1 MQKVQKVKQEWSLAQ
16 PLEKALRESP
26 LSHVKLAQEAGVK
39 YYAVRRMRLDGV
51 TNRSKNAIALCK
63 YFGISGASP
72 TLSRADLESAVSG
85 AWDGTEEH
93 GRLILNLIR
102 CAGQYKVAHKS

>member
-1 MQKVQKVKQEWSLAQ
+1 MQKVQNPWPLAR
-16 PLEKALRESP
+16 PLEKALRDSP
-26 LSHVKLAQEAGVK
+26 LSHVKLAEKAGVK

-63 YFGISGASP
+63 FFGISESAP
-72 TLSRADLESAVSG
+72 TLSRADLESAVAG

-93 GRLILNLIR
+93 GRLILNLIS
-102 CAGQYKVAHKS
+102 CAEQYKVAHKS